1 MPKKK
6 SSPPKRSPQRDFKS
20 PRQNDSASG
29 SSFIFTDRSGKVHG
43 RGKGVEHRQ
52 ERPEARA
59 PKRERPRDHRPQQQ
73 LAEGRVLRGTVDKNR
88 KGFGFIQFQ
97 DRKIEDLFLPPHLA
111 DSTFHGDRVEVELGA
126 GGEIR
131 RLVVLEH
138 RFRELV
144 GRYSPMPSAQGKAK
158 RGGFVVYERKRAREE
173 VYLPAGGG
181 RAQAGD
187 WIRCALEFHED
198 GAHRVTAEVIEVYGQ
213 ELPATADVQMVA
225 AEYGLIEEHSD
236 EAEQEARSFTL
247 EVPGSDLDGRDDLRE
262 VPFLTIDGETA
273 RDFDDAV
280 HVERQKSGYRLW
292 VAIADV
298 SHYVQPGSHLDQ
310 EALSRGTSVY
320 FPERAFHMLPTALS
334 TELCSLRPNVPRLS
348 MACWIDYD
356 RHGNPGEVHVME
368 AVIQSRRRATYT
380 EIEAERV
387 DHEKDPN
394 WEFKPHFELYRLIRK
409 SRTDRGSIDFD
420 FPEADVVVDPQGEP
434 VEIVN
439 RSRNDAHRLI
449 EEFMIAANEAVTRWM
464 MSRNWPFVY
473 RVHDEPALAALQ
485 RFEELASTVGIPVS
499 FSKSSQDGTVSP
511 RVLAEVV
518 RRVEGH
524 PAQDLLNMALLRSL
538 KQAIYSSTH
547 GQHYGLASEAYTHF
561 TSPIRRYPDL
571 VVHRLIRWALRM
583 EKGIESP
590 FKRHEREDLEKEL
603 AEICDHCSY
612 RERVAAEA
620 DREAIRLKQV
630 RLMSKHL
637 GEEFDAKI
645 IGMSETGMFVQIAT
659 PFCEGMLSRESLGD
673 DFYEFNEDRMIY
685 FGRRSR
691 RTFKVGQP
699 LRVNVVRTDLDRR
712 QIDFGLVE
720 AGELTESTPW
730 SKTRQKSPRRRR

>member
-1 MPKKK
+1 
-6 SSPPKRSPQRDFKS
+6 
-20 PRQNDSASG
+20 
-29 SSFIFTDRSGKVHG
+29 
-43 RGKGVEHRQ
+43 
-52 ERPEARA
+52 
-59 PKRERPRDHRPQQQ
+59 
-73 LAEGRVLRGTVDKNR
+73 
-88 KGFGFIQFQ
+88 
-97 DRKIEDLFLPPHLA
+97 
-111 DSTFHGDRVEVELGA
+111 
-126 GGEIR
+126 
-131 RLVVLEH
+131 
-138 RFRELV
+138 
-144 GRYSPMPSAQGKAK
+144 
-158 RGGFVVYERKRAREE
+158 
-173 VYLPAGGG
+173 
-181 RAQAGD
+181 
-187 WIRCALEFHED
+187 
-198 GAHRVTAEVIEVYGQ
+198 
-213 ELPATADVQMVA
+213 
-225 AEYGLIEEHSD
+225 
-236 EAEQEARSFTL
+236 
-247 EVPGSDLDGRDDLRE
+247 
-262 VPFLTIDGETA
+262 
-273 RDFDDAV
+273 
-280 HVERQKSGYRLW
+280 
-292 VAIADV
+292 
-298 SHYVQPGSHLDQ
+298 
-310 EALSRGTSVY
+310 
-320 FPERAFHMLPTALS
+320 
-334 TELCSLRPNVPRLS
+334 
-348 MACWIDYD
+348 
-356 RHGNPGEVHVME
+356 
-368 AVIQSRRRATYT
+368 
-380 EIEAERV
+380 
-387 DHEKDPN
+387 
-394 WEFKPHFELYRLIRK
+394 
-409 SRTDRGSIDFD
+409 
-420 FPEADVVVDPQGEP
+420 
-434 VEIVN
+434 
-439 RSRNDAHRLI
+439 
-449 EEFMIAANEAVTRWM
+449 
-464 MSRNWPFVY
+464 
-473 RVHDEPALAALQ
+473 
-485 RFEELASTVGIPVS
+485 
-499 FSKSSQDGTVSP
+499 
-511 RVLAEVV
+511 VLAEVV

-583 EKGIESP
+583 EKGLESP

>member
-1 MPKKK
+1 MQPA
-6 SSPPKRSPQRDFKS
+6 SAPAPA
-20 PRQNDSASG
+20 PREE
-29 SSFIFTDRSGKVHG
+29 R
-43 RGKGVEHRQ
+43 
-52 ERPEARA
+52 RPEKPGRRPARSS
-59 PKRERPRDHRPQQQ
+59 QG
-73 LAEGRVLRGTVDKNR
+73 LEGRTLRGTVDKNR
-88 KGFGFIQFQ
+88 KGFGFIQFEN
-97 DRKIEDLFLPPHLA
+97 RKLEDLFLPPHLA
-111 DSTFHGDRVEVELGA
+111 DSTFHGDRVEVEIGQR
-126 GGEIR
+126 GEVRKLI
-131 RLVVLEH
+131 VLEH

-144 GRYSPMPSAQGKAK
+144 GRYSPMQSAGRGPR

-173 VYLPAGGG
+173 VFLPMGGG

-187 WIRCALEFHED
+187 WIRCSLEFHAE
-198 GAHRVTAEVIEVYGQ
+198 GPHQVTAEVIEVYGA

-225 AEYGLIEEHSD
+225 AEYGLIEEHSE
-236 EAEQEARSFTL
+236 EAEREARSFTL
-247 EVPGSDLDGRDDLRE
+247 EVPGRDLAGRDDLRE

-280 HVERQKSGYRLW
+280 HVERRKSGYRLW

-380 EIEAERV
+380 EIASELEE
-387 DHEKDPN
+387 HGKDSS
-394 WEFKPHFELYRLIRK
+394 WEFQPHFELYRLIRK
-409 SRTDRGSIDFD
+409 SRSDRGSIDFD
-420 FPEADVVVDPQGEP
+420 LPEADVVVDEKGEP
-434 VEIVN
+434 IEIVN
-439 RSRNDAHRLI
+439 RGRNDAHRLI
-449 EEFMIAANEAVTRWM
+449 EEFMIAANEGVTRWM
-464 MSRNWPFVY
+464 MQRQWPFVY

-485 RFEELASTVGIPVS
+485 RFEELAGTVGIPVS
-499 FSKSSQDGTVSP
+499 FSSGKHGPEGSVSP
-511 RVLAEVV
+511 KVLADVV

-571 VVHRLIRWALRM
+571 VVHRLIRWALRV
-583 EKGIESP
+583 EKRIEAP
-590 FKRHEREDLEKEL
+590 LKRHERDELEKEL

-630 RLMSKHL
+630 RLMSRHL
-637 GEEFDAKI
+637 GDEFDAKV
-645 IGMSETGMFVQIAT
+645 IGMTETGLFVQIAT
-659 PFCEGMLSRESLGD
+659 PFCEGMVSRDSMND
-673 DFYEFNEDRMIY
+673 DFYEFNEERMVF
-685 FGRRSR
+685 FGRRTR
-691 RTFKVGQP
+691 RTYKVGQA
-699 LRVNVVRTDLDRR
+699 LKVRVVRTDLDRR
-712 QIDFGLVE
+712 QIDFGIISAAS
-720 AGELTESTPW
+720 AGEDGGGGAAMNSNERPSPW
-730 SKTRQKSPRRRR
+730 TRQKSPRRRR